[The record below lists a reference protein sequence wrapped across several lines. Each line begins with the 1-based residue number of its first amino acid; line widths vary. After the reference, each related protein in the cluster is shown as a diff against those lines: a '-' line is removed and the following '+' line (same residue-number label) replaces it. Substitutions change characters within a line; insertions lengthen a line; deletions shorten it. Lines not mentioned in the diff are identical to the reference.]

1 MKAVILAAGIASR
14 LRPLTNHT
22 PKCLLEI
29 GGKSLLERAIQGL
42 LTNNIREIVLVTGYL
57 QEQIVSFVQKKFPE
71 VDVKFIYNEK
81 YATTNNIYSLWLVKN
96 SIQGENI
103 ILLDSDILFD
113 PGLVTAVIN
122 SPYPDTLA
130 LNSHPL
136 CEEEMKVIADPMGKE
151 VLEPERLRKRL
162 ALLAGKMAAHQGNHD
177 TGCQDNC
184 DRMEPSQSQEESH
197 MNHTFC
203 QSCGMPIDAPALRG
217 TERGGTPSEHY
228 CKYCYQEGAFTG
240 EMTMEEMIDF
250 CTPMMV
256 RANPELTPEQARAQ
270 MAQFFPSLLRW
281 RN

>member
-71 VDVKFIYNEK
+71 VDVKFIYNKK

-96 SIQGENI
+96 SIQGEDI
-103 ILLDSDILFD
+103 VLLDSDILFD

-136 CEEEMKVIADPMGKE
+136 CEEEMKIG
-151 VLEPERLRKRL
+151 R
-162 ALLAGKMAAHQGNHD
+162 AH
-177 TGCQDNC
+177 
-184 DRMEPSQSQEESH
+184 
-197 MNHTFC
+197 
-203 QSCGMPIDAPALRG
+203 
-217 TERGGTPSEHY
+217 
-228 CKYCYQEGAFTG
+228 
-240 EMTMEEMIDF
+240 
-250 CTPMMV
+250 V
-256 RANPELTPEQARAQ
+256 
-270 MAQFFPSLLRW
+270 
-281 RN
+281 

>member
-71 VDVKFIYNEK
+71 VDVKFIYNKK

-96 SIQGENI
+96 SIQGEDI
-103 ILLDSDILFD
+103 VLLDSDILFD

-136 CEEEMKVIADPMGKE
+136 CEEEMKVIADPMGKVVE
-151 VLEPERLRKRL
+151 ISK
-162 ALLAGKMAAHQGNHD
+162 
-177 TGCQDNC
+177 TC
-184 DRMEPSQSQEESH
+184 S
-197 MNHTFC
+197 
-203 QSCGMPIDAPALRG
+203 
-217 TERGGTPSEHY
+217 
-228 CKYCYQEGAFTG
+228 
-240 EMTMEEMIDF
+240 
-250 CTPMMV
+250 
-256 RANPELTPEQARAQ
+256 PEQAIGESIGIEKISHTYLQYLFAELDHMILKEDLGNVFCEAAFQRLIAQ
-270 MAQFFPSLLRW
+270 GKSFHIVDTSTLFSMELDTLEDFQTATEKLPANLL
-281 RN
+281 

>member
-96 SIQGENI
+96 SIQGEDI

-136 CEEEMKVIADPMGKE
+136 CEEEMKVIADPMGKVVE
-151 VLEPERLRKRL
+151 ISKTCSIGKAIGESIGIEKMSGGYTHALVDELDRMILQENQVNIFYEAAFERLI
-162 ALLAGKMAAHQGNHD
+162 AQG
-177 TGCQDNC
+177 
-184 DRMEPSQSQEESH
+184 
-197 MNHTFC
+197 HTFGIVDTTSFFSMELDTVADF
-203 QSCGMPIDAPALRG
+203 QQAIDKIPA
-217 TERGGTPSEHY
+217 H
-228 CKYCYQEGAFTG
+228 
-240 EMTMEEMIDF
+240 
-250 CTPMMV
+250 
-256 RANPELTPEQARAQ
+256 
-270 MAQFFPSLLRW
+270 LL
-281 RN
+281 